1 MKTIIFGGSFDPPH
15 VEHIEM
21 CKEAVREFNP
31 DRVVIVPTY
40 YPPYKTQGYLPFET
54 RCELCKVAFKDICKE
69 VIIDEIEKDMEGKNY
84 ASIILPILKE
94 KYEDIAYIIGGDSL
108 ERFYTWYEPQKV
120 VQTCPLIVVPRNHYK
135 DVNVLVEKYKKE
147 IGGEYYVINYVGDHC
162 SSSILK
168 AKLLLHIATDED
180 IPANVLDFIKK
191 NGLFDE
197 YDSILEQLKSYQTD
211 DLFNHSIQVALMAVT
226 LNTRADL
233 RLDFEKVFKSALLHD
248 NAKQRKSID
257 GLDVPEDA
265 IGTPVLH
272 QFLGAEKARRD
283 FGIEDEDILNGI
295 RYHTSAKP
303 DMTLFEKLIYTA
315 DSVSMDREYDPIPKI
330 REVVFK
336 DFNEGFLCVLKHT
349 YDSLIKRG
357 IPIYNLTEKAYNFY
371 RKDMENIP
379 LL

>member
-15 VEHIEM
+15 VEHIEL
-21 CKEAVREFNP
+21 CVEAVKEFNP

-54 RCELCKVAFKDICKE
+54 RCELCKVAFKDVCKE
-69 VIIDEIEKDMEGKNY
+69 VIIDEIEKNMEGRNY

-108 ERFYTWYEPQKV
+108 ERFLTWKDPQKV
-120 VQTCPLIVVPRNHYK
+120 VDTCPLIVVPRNHFE
-135 DVNVLVEKYKKE
+135 DVHVLIDKYKKDM
-147 IGGEYYVINYVGDHC
+147 GGEYFVLNYTGDHC

-168 AKLLLHIATDED
+168 AKLLLNIATDED
-180 IPANVLDFIKK
+180 ISKDVLDFIKK
-191 NGLFDE
+191 NNLFDE
-197 YDSILEQLKSYQTD
+197 YDDVLEQLRSYQTE
-211 DLFNHSIQVALMAVT
+211 DLFNHSIQVCLMAVT
-226 LNTRADL
+226 LNTRMDL
-233 RLDFEKVFKSALLHD
+233 RLDFEKVFISALLHD

-272 QFLGAEKARRD
+272 QFLGAEKAKRD
-283 FGIEDEDILNGI
+283 FGIKDEEILNGI
-295 RYHTSAKP
+295 KYHTSAKP

-330 REVVFK
+330 REVVFNN
-336 DFNEGFLCVLKHT
+336 FNDGFLCVLKHT

-357 IPIYNLTEKAYNFY
+357 ISIYNLTEKAYNFY
-371 RKDMENIP
+371 KKDMENIP
-379 LL
+379 LF